1 MVFKKTSKG
10 GKRKKSSKKSSKNSK
25 DRSWENEGGV
35 TFKDENTNVGEV
47 DESGV
52 PVKRKRR
59 DTQDRDERIRRSKTK
74 LEFKLHNS
82 LIKQKWKNKVNLSD
96 FLCDK
101 DELESDHE
109 NENTIEKQPK
119 LPYKKSSLS
128 IMDRLTSF
136 VSQSTSNT
144 NTVSFI
150 DENQQKK
157 LPPNKATSHNEQEQ
171 PVNTIENNVD
181 HLEVANY
188 EEENVSDREID
199 EDVENIEEGEQTSDL
214 DETKGF
220 FFF

>member
-1 MVFKKTSKG
+1 MALKKTSKG

-25 DRSWENEGGV
+25 DRLWENEGGV
-35 TFKDENTNVGEV
+35 AFKDENTNGGEV
-47 DESGV
+47 DEAGV

-109 NENTIEKQPK
+109 IENTIEKQPK
-119 LPYKKSSLS
+119 LPYRKSSLS

-136 VSQSTSNT
+136 VGQSISKTE
-144 NTVSFI
+144 SFI

-157 LPPNKATSHNEQEQ
+157 PPLNNATATHIEQE
-171 PVNTIENNVD
+171 PVNTNENENGVSVD
-181 HLEVANY
+181 HLEANY
-188 EEENVSDREID
+188 EEEIVSDREID
-199 EDVENIEEGEQTSDL
+199 EDIENIEAEQTSDL
-214 DETKGF
+214 ETKGF
-220 FFF
+220 IYLF

>member
-1 MVFKKTSKG
+1 MAFKKTSEG

-25 DRSWENEGGV
+25 DRLWENEGGV
-35 TFKDENTNVGEV
+35 TFKDENTNGEEV
-47 DESGV
+47 DEAGV
-52 PVKRKRR
+52 LVKRKRR

-109 NENTIEKQPK
+109 FEKTIEKQPK
-119 LPYKKSSLS
+119 LPYRKSSLS

-136 VSQSTSNT
+136 VGQSFSNT
-144 NTVSFI
+144 ESFI

-157 LPPNKATSHNEQEQ
+157 LPPNSSKATVAHIEQE
-171 PVNTIENNVD
+171 PVNTNEKENSVD
-181 HLEVANY
+181 RVEANH
-188 EEENVSDREID
+188 EEEIVSDREID
-199 EDVENIEEGEQTSDL
+199 EDIENIEGEQTSDL
-214 DETKGF
+214 ETKGF
-220 FFF
+220 ILKN